1 MSNTTWSLATESSEV
16 KQLRSFRPA
25 SQFFVVMFGLLLP
38 LAALVI
44 EAAGHLC
51 ADVWFDPIPTPGHML
66 LVATVP
72 LVSLLYLLGRPNR
85 FFDLLAG
92 AATMVAFLY
101 SLPFL
106 PLVPLAICAIPF
118 AGVGFLPLAPILS
131 LATMAIVVRRAA
143 RPKAYALGM
152 LGAGL
157 ALVALWVPAALT
169 ASWMDQGSIAFLRHL
184 GDRPTMLRAC
194 HEERPSNPVARI
206 MRPTPA
212 IGVERSR
219 RLYFQVTGKRAELE
233 PLPARTRTF
242 DTSEEVQSSIRQ
254 TVSRLDGS
262 IDPDAALA
270 YTEWTIELENTAGW
284 NQEGTMEV
292 ALPTS
297 AVVSRATLWVAGE
310 EREAAYA
317 KVGQARQAYEA
328 VVQTNRD
335 PLLVTTAGPGR
346 IEARCFPIPPHG
358 KMRFKLGITSPLTLA
373 SERQAVLETPRIV
386 HSNFQALSTADA
398 YFESRTLLSAP
409 GLDPGRILRGPVNL
423 PTRISAQRNRQVTEV
438 WAPLGQQFVQ
448 ARLATTAPP
457 ERIALVLDSSAGMA
471 RHWPQVGQVV
481 QALKPDRIFYPSDR
495 GAEETTS
502 IREISPEGGKDN
514 LPPLMRALEHYQ
526 TVVWLHADQPYAGDS
541 LTGLQ
546 QMLERSPRDLIDV
559 SLDGGLDAV
568 LAELQLPGLRTLAR
582 TGDDLAADLKRLR
595 QPQLEYRLERVS
607 KQPEGQE
614 TSSHLARL
622 WAWQEYGRLW
632 PRPEATR
639 LALEHRLITPSTG
652 AVVLETKEQYRNAG
666 LEPVDE
672 STVPTV
678 PEPGTMALLGA
689 AAAAAL
695 ARRRKAA

>member
-1 MSNTTWSLATESSEV
+1 MSNTTWNLATGSGEV
-16 KQLRSFRPA
+16 KRLRSLRPA

-38 LAALVI
+38 LAALII
-44 EAAGHLC
+44 EAAGHPC
-51 ADVWFDPIPTPGHML
+51 ADIWFDPIPTPGHIAL
-66 LVATVP
+66 LATVP

-92 AATMVAFLY
+92 AATMVAFAY
-101 SLPFL
+101 SIPFL
-106 PLVPLAICAIPF
+106 PLVPLAVCAIPF
-118 AGVGFLPLAPILS
+118 AGIGFLPLSPLLS
-131 LATMAIVVRRAA
+131 LATMAIVLRRAA

-157 ALVALWVPAALT
+157 ALVLLWAPAALT
-169 ASWMDQGSIAFLRHL
+169 AYWMDQGSIAFLRHL

-194 HEERPSNPVARI
+194 HEEREFKPIAWLTRPLPS
-206 MRPTPA
+206 
-212 IGVERSR
+212 IGMERSR
-219 RLYFQVTGKRAELE
+219 RLYFQVTGRRAELE
-233 PLPARTRTF
+233 PIPFRRSTF
-242 DTSEEVQSSIRQ
+242 DTSEQEPHNIRQ
-254 TVSRLDGS
+254 TSSRLDGS

-270 YTEWTIELENTAGW
+270 YTEWTIELENTVGW

-292 ALPTS
+292 ALPAG

-317 KVGQARQAYEA
+317 TVGQARQAYEA
-328 VVQTNRD
+328 VLQTNRD

-346 IEARCFPIPPHG
+346 IEARCFPIPPNG
-358 KMRFKLGITSPLTLA
+358 KMKFKLGITSPLTLV

-386 HSNFQALSTADA
+386 HSNFQALSTADS

-409 GLDPGRILRGPVNL
+409 GLDSGRVLRGPINL
-423 PTRISAQRNRQVTEV
+423 PTRIAAQRNRLVSQV
-438 WAPLGQQFVQ
+438 WAPLGKGFVQ
-448 ARLATTAPP
+448 ASLSTTPPP

-471 RHWPQVGQVV
+471 RHWPQVKKAV
-481 QALKPDRIFYPSDR
+481 QALQPDLICYPSDR
-495 GAEETTS
+495 GAEETRS
-502 IREISPEGGKDN
+502 LSGISPEGGKDN

-526 TVVWLHADQPYAGDS
+526 TVVWMHADQPYAGDS

-568 LAELQLPGLRTLAR
+568 LAELQLPGLRTLPR
-582 TGDDLAADLKRLR
+582 TGDDLAADLTRLR
-595 QPQLEYRLERVS
+595 QPRLEYRLKRVS
-607 KQPEGQE
+607 KQPAGQE

-622 WAWQEYGRLW
+622 WAWQEYARLW

-639 LALEHRLITPSTG
+639 LALEQRLITPSTG
-652 AVVLETKEQYRNAG
+652 AVVLETKQQYENAG

-695 ARRRKAA
+695 ARRRRAS